1 MSKNELIYDLDED
14 TYFKNERMS
23 NSKLTPLE
31 RSGAHF
37 LASLESNDEP
47 TRAQVIGKLIHTMV
61 LEPEMVEK
69 RYVLAERKL
78 NFRTKE
84 DKELREKTIAEDKH
98 LVGFDDV
105 CLSRDM
111 DEAINNHLG
120 GSTLLKTTEG
130 DSEVS
135 AFWTD
140 EETGIE
146 CKGRFDFLSKNGFIV
161 DLKTTVDASY
171 DEFQRSIT
179 KFKYYRQAA
188 MYMDAYKAITGKKS
202 LGFVIVAVEKTA
214 PFGVAC
220 FEIDDKAL
228 EQGRREYKAL
238 LHKYKVFKDNN
249 DFHGYSQIIQKVGI
263 SRWALD
269 EDLRND

>member
-1 MSKNELIYDLDED
+1 MSKNKLIYDLDENV
-14 TYFKNERMS
+14 YFAHEAIS
-23 NSKLTPLE
+23 NSKLSPLE
-31 RSGAHF
+31 RSGAHY
-37 LASLESNDEP
+37 LAELERNDEP
-47 TRAQVIGKLIHTMV
+47 TRAQVLGKLIHTTV
-61 LEPEMVEK
+61 LEPEMVDK
-69 RYVLAERKL
+69 RYVLAEHKLDFRK
-78 NFRTKE
+78 KE
-84 DKELREKTIAEDKH
+84 DKELKEKAVSEDKH
-98 LVGFDDV
+98 LVNFDDV

-140 EETGIE
+140 EETGIK
-146 CKGRFDFLSKNGFIV
+146 CKGRFDFLSKHGVIV

-188 MYMDAYKAITGKKS
+188 MYTDAYETITGKKA

-220 FEIDDKAL
+220 FKIDDKAL

-238 LHKYKVFKDNN
+238 LHKYKVFKDND

-269 EDLRND
+269 EDLRE